1 MSKKKSIFCGVTTC
15 GTWMTDMIAVL
26 SRSGEST
33 CREGMVWPE
42 DDLYRQGRW
51 DDKKR
56 RLVGIQYKNKIYLS
70 DSLLLWS
77 YVFVRASGRQAVLSE
92 DQMEMF
98 FFQIWQ
104 IHRLRLP
111 PGVSHTGANTLL
123 SSACD
128 KQAMVDVAFIQA
140 FISDIIIPPSLPRYL
155 CLAKKK
161 STIAMW
167 GRTQRAPAASYRDA
181 AQVAVADWQ

>member
-1 MSKKKSIFCGVTTC
+1 MG
-15 GTWMTDMIAVL
+15 
-26 SRSGEST
+26 
-33 CREGMVWPE
+33 
-42 DDLYRQGRW
+42 
-51 DDKKR
+51 
-56 RLVGIQYKNKIYLS
+56 
-70 DSLLLWS
+70 

-92 DQMEMF
+92 DPMEMF

-161 STIAMW
+161 STIAM
-167 GRTQRAPAASYRDA
+167 
-181 AQVAVADWQ
+181 